1 METVGNGV
9 VYDQSHMRE
18 SVPDW
23 LTVYGF
29 LGISDLAFTL
39 VALQLGAR
47 EANPFLAHYIDFGL
61 FEFVKISLTLLVL
74 CICYRFRH
82 SQTIVN
88 VMAVANTF
96 MATLIV
102 YHVSCL
108 SLLVF

>member
-1 METVGNGV
+1 MRTVGNGV
-9 VYDQSHMRE
+9 ACDQSHMRE
-18 SVPDW
+18 HVPDW
-23 LTVYGF
+23 LTVYAF

-47 EANPFLAHYIDFGL
+47 EANPFLAHSIDLGL

-74 CICYRFRH
+74 CICYRYRQ
-82 SQTIVN
+82 SRVIQN

-96 MATLIV
+96 MATLVV
-102 YHVSCL
+102 YHYACL